1 MLLKKKKHNIIK
13 TSLMVARG
21 LPGLEVGETGE
32 GSQKAQTSSY
42 KISKSWG
49 SNIQCG
55 EYN

>member
-1 MLLKKKKHNIIK
+1 MLLKKKHNDIK
-13 TSLMVARG
+13 NSLMVARG
-21 LPGLEVGETGE
+21 LPGLKVGEMGE

-49 SNIQCG
+49 YNVQCG